1 MIMGTLKSPQVLK
14 SPRGRL
20 SIHVAITVALVGGAT
35 LGATGAS
42 AQNTL
47 VIGGSGLPGVEVNL
61 QAFETYGYL
70 PARRQLLTPGTPR
83 SGAPAI
89 QLIPPGSVAARAQVT
104 LAPPPS
110 PAPPAPAAPP
120 PIPAPTVVDA
130 PPPPSEPAD
139 IPPMP
144 VPDTTATAAIT
155 PTPEPAPEPPAPPPE
170 PEPVAVPEPPPAP
183 EPVAEPV
190 AEPEPAPVV
199 AALPAAVPVGGM
211 APGEEMRLLF
221 DGDAVELAGD
231 ASTRLG
237 DLAAQLAA
245 DESLRV
251 QVKAYAS
258 GSGGSASTARR
269 ISLSRALAVRAH
281 LIGEGVRSTR
291 IDVRA
296 LGNKSEDGPAE
307 RVDVVLVAR

>member
-1 MIMGTLKSPQVLK
+1 MIMGSLT
-14 SPRGRL
+14 SPRARL
-20 SIHVAITVALVGGAT
+20 SIHAAFAVALVGGAV

-47 VIGGSGLPGVEVNL
+47 VIGGSGQPGVEVNL
-61 QAFETYGYL
+61 QAIETLGYL
-70 PARRQLLTPGTPR
+70 PVRRQLLTPGTPR

-89 QLIPPGSVAARAQVT
+89 VLIPPGGVATPAPVT
-104 LAPPPS
+104 LAPPPP
-110 PAPPAPAAPP
+110 PAPPVPAAPT
-120 PIPAPTVVDA
+120 PIPAPTVIAA
-130 PPPPSEPAD
+130 PPPPPPEPASP
-139 IPPMP
+139 PPMP
-144 VPDTTATAAIT
+144 EPVVTTTATILPA
-155 PTPEPAPEPPAPPPE
+155 PEPEPAPPAE
-170 PEPVAVPEPPPAP
+170 PEPVAAPEPPPAP
-183 EPVAEPV
+183 EPVAEP
-190 AEPEPAPVV
+190 EPAPIV

-221 DGDAVELAGD
+221 DGDSSELAGD
-231 ASTRLG
+231 ASTRLD
-237 DLAAQLAA
+237 DLAAQLTA
-245 DESLRV
+245 DQGLRV

-307 RVDVVLVAR
+307 RVDVVLVVR

>member
-1 MIMGTLKSPQVLK
+1 MIMGSLK

-20 SIHVAITVALVGGAT
+20 SIHVAIAVALAGGAA

-47 VIGGSGLPGVEVNL
+47 VIGGSGQPGVEVNL
-61 QAFETYGYL
+61 QAIAALGYL
-70 PARRQLLTPGTPR
+70 PAQRQLLTPGTPR

-89 QLIPPGSVAARAQVT
+89 QLIPPGGVAAPAPVT
-104 LAPPPS
+104 LAPPP
-110 PAPPAPAAPP
+110 PPAPAAPA
-120 PIPAPTVVDA
+120 PIPAPTVIAA
-130 PPPPSEPAD
+130 PPPPPPEPASP
-139 IPPMP
+139 PPMP
-144 VPDTTATAAIT
+144 EPLVTTTATMM
-155 PTPEPAPEPPAPPPE
+155 PEPEPAPAPPPE
-170 PEPVAVPEPPPAP
+170 PEPVAAPEPPPAP
-183 EPVAEPV
+183 ESVA
-190 AEPEPAPVV
+190 EPAPVV

-221 DGDAVELAGD
+221 DGDSAELAGD

-237 DLAAQLAA
+237 DLAAQLTA
-245 DESLRV
+245 DEGLRV

-291 IDVRA
+291 INVRA

>member
-1 MIMGTLKSPQVLK
+1 MIMGTLKSPKVLN

-61 QAFETYGYL
+61 QAFETFGSL
-70 PARRQLLTPGTPR
+70 PAQRQLLTPGTPR

-89 QLIPPGSVAARAQVT
+89 QLIPPGSVAAPAQIT

-110 PAPPAPAAPP
+110 PAPPAPAAPA
-120 PIPAPTVVDA
+120 PIPAPTVIDA

-144 VPDTTATAAIT
+144 VPDATTTAAIT

-183 EPVAEPV
+183 EPVV
-190 AEPEPAPVV
+190 EPESAPVV

-221 DGDAVELAGD
+221 EGDAVELAGD
-231 ASTRLG
+231 ASIRLG
-237 DLAAQLAA
+237 ELAAQLTA

-258 GSGGSASTARR
+258 GSGGSSSTARR
-269 ISLSRALAVRAH
+269 VSLSRALAVRAH

>member
-1 MIMGTLKSPQVLK
+1 MMMGSLK

-20 SIHVAITVALVGGAT
+20 SIHVAIAVALVGGAA

-61 QAFETYGYL
+61 QAIETLGYL
-70 PARRQLLTPGTPR
+70 PAPRQLLTPGTPR

-89 QLIPPGSVAARAQVT
+89 QLIPPGGVAAPARVT
-104 LAPPPS
+104 LAPPP
-110 PAPPAPAAPP
+110 PP
-120 PIPAPTVVDA
+120 
-130 PPPPSEPAD
+130 EPASP
-139 IPPMP
+139 PPMP
-144 VPDTTATAAIT
+144 EPVVTTTATMM
-155 PTPEPAPEPPAPPPE
+155 PEPEPAPAPPPE
-170 PEPVAVPEPPPAP
+170 PEPVAAPEPPPAP
-183 EPVAEPV
+183 EPVA
-190 AEPEPAPVV
+190 EPAPVV

-221 DGDAVELAGD
+221 DGDSAELAGD
-231 ASTRLG
+231 ASTQLS
-237 DLAAQLAA
+237 DLAAQLTA
-245 DESLRV
+245 DEGLRV

>member
-1 MIMGTLKSPQVLK
+1 MMMGSLK

-20 SIHVAITVALVGGAT
+20 SIHVAIAVALVGGAA

-61 QAFETYGYL
+61 QAIETLGYL
-70 PARRQLLTPGTPR
+70 PAPRQLLTPGTPR

-89 QLIPPGSVAARAQVT
+89 QLIPPGGVAAPARVT
-104 LAPPPS
+104 LAPPPP
-110 PAPPAPAAPP
+110 PAPPAPAAPA
-120 PIPAPTVVDA
+120 PIPAPTIIA
-130 PPPPSEPAD
+130 SPPPPPPEPASP
-139 IPPMP
+139 PPMP
-144 VPDTTATAAIT
+144 EPVVTTTATMM
-155 PTPEPAPEPPAPPPE
+155 PEPEPAPAPPPE
-170 PEPVAVPEPPPAP
+170 PEPVAAPEPPPAP
-183 EPVAEPV
+183 EPVA
-190 AEPEPAPVV
+190 EPAPVV

-221 DGDAVELAGD
+221 DGDSAELAGD
-231 ASTRLG
+231 ASTQLS
-237 DLAAQLAA
+237 DLAAQLTA
-245 DESLRV
+245 DEGLRV

>member
-1 MIMGTLKSPQVLK
+1 MIMGGLKSPQ
-14 SPRGRL
+14 GRL
-20 SIHVAITVALVGGAT
+20 SIHVAIAVALVGGAA

-47 VIGGSGLPGVEVNL
+47 IIGGSGQPGVEVNL
-61 QAFETYGYL
+61 QAIEALGYL
-70 PARRQLLTPGTPR
+70 PAPRQLLTPGTPR

-89 QLIPPGSVAARAQVT
+89 QLIPPGGVAAPAPVT
-104 LAPPPS
+104 LAPPP
-110 PAPPAPAAPP
+110 PPAPAAPA
-120 PIPAPTVVDA
+120 PIPEPTVIAA
-130 PPPPSEPAD
+130 PPPPPPEPASP
-139 IPPMP
+139 PPMP
-144 VPDTTATAAIT
+144 EPVVATTATLV
-155 PTPEPAPEPPAPPPE
+155 PAPEPAPAPPPE
-170 PEPVAVPEPPPAP
+170 PEPPPAP
-183 EPVAEPV
+183 EPV

-221 DGDAVELAGD
+221 EGDAVELAGD
-231 ASTRLG
+231 ASIRLG
-237 DLAAQLAA
+237 ELAAQLTAG
-245 DESLRV
+245 ESLRV

-269 ISLSRALAVRAH
+269 VSLSRALAVRAH

>member
-1 MIMGTLKSPQVLK
+1 MIMGTLKSPKVLN

-61 QAFETYGYL
+61 QAFETFGYL
-70 PARRQLLTPGTPR
+70 PAQRQLLTPGTPR

-89 QLIPPGSVAARAQVT
+89 QLIPPGSVAAPAQVT
-104 LAPPPS
+104 LAPPP
-110 PAPPAPAAPP
+110 PP
-120 PIPAPTVVDA
+120 P
-130 PPPPSEPAD
+130 EPAD

-144 VPDTTATAAIT
+144 VPDATTTAAIT
-155 PTPEPAPEPPAPPPE
+155 STPEPAPEPPAPPPE

-183 EPVAEPV
+183 EPVAEP
-190 AEPEPAPVV
+190 ESAPVV

-221 DGDAVELAGD
+221 EGDAVELAGD
-231 ASTRLG
+231 ASIRLG
-237 DLAAQLAA
+237 ELAAQLTA

-269 ISLSRALAVRAH
+269 VSLSRALAVRAH